1 MFDKEEYNKVINI
14 PLAVIIASFIIII
27 ITTGI
32 TNTNGLSALIG
43 GYIGLLLGMFFIII
57 LNIPINNV
65 LDLFP
70 FCSIIVIV
78 SLIIYYLY
86 TYFDNISS
94 GQISS
99 YYGSFSVVS
108 TIFLAT
114 QIIILFSAFL
124 NASGD
129 LSTKILSD
137 RTFALLS
144 LFAVINLLVVITL
157 GIVLH
162 FYSTQG

>member
-32 TNTNGLSALIG
+32 TNTNGLSSLIG
-43 GYIGLLLGMFFIII
+43 GYIGLLLGMIFIII
-57 LNIPINNV
+57 LNMPIGNL
-65 LDLFP
+65 LDLVP
-70 FCSIIVIV
+70 FVSIIIIV
-78 SLIIYYLY
+78 SLIIYYLF

-114 QIIILFSAFL
+114 QIIILFSAFF
-124 NASGD
+124 NSSGD

-137 RTFALLS
+137 KTFALLS
-144 LFAVINLLVVITL
+144 LIAVINLLVVITL
-157 GIVLH
+157 GVVLH

>member
-1 MFDKEEYNKVINI
+1 MFDKEEYSKVINI
-14 PLAVIIASFIIII
+14 PLAVIISSFIIII

-32 TNTNGLSALIG
+32 TNTNGLSSLIG
-43 GYIGLLLGMFFIII
+43 GYIGLLLGIIFIII
-57 LNIPINNV
+57 LNMPIGNL
-65 LDLFP
+65 LDLVP
-70 FCSIIVIV
+70 FASIIVIV
-78 SLIIYYLY
+78 SLIIYYLF

-114 QIIILFSAFL
+114 QIIILFSAFF
-124 NASGD
+124 NSSGD

-137 RTFALLS
+137 KTFALLS
-144 LFAVINLLVVITL
+144 LIAVINLLVVITL
-157 GIVLH
+157 GVVLH

>member
-1 MFDKEEYNKVINI
+1 MFDKEEYSKVINI

-32 TNTNGLSALIG
+32 TNTNGLSSLIG
-43 GYIGLLLGMFFIII
+43 GYMGLLLGIIFIII
-57 LNIPINNV
+57 LNMPIGNL
-65 LDLFP
+65 LDLVP
-70 FCSIIVIV
+70 FASIIVIV
-78 SLIIYYLY
+78 SLIIYYLF

-114 QIIILFSAFL
+114 QIIILFSAFF
-124 NASGD
+124 NSSGD

-137 RTFALLS
+137 KTFALLS
-144 LFAVINLLVVITL
+144 LIAVINLLVVITL
-157 GIVLH
+157 GVVLH

>member
-1 MFDKEEYNKVINI
+1 MFDKEEYSKVINI

-32 TNTNGLSALIG
+32 TNSNGLSSLIG
-43 GYIGLLLGMFFIII
+43 GYIGLLLGMIFIII
-57 LNIPINNV
+57 LNMPIGNL
-65 LDLFP
+65 LDLVP
-70 FCSIIVIV
+70 FVSIIIIV
-78 SLIIYYLY
+78 SLIIYYLF

-114 QIIILFSAFL
+114 QIIILFSAFF
-124 NASGD
+124 NSSGD

-137 RTFALLS
+137 KTFALLS
-144 LFAVINLLVVITL
+144 LIAVINLLVVITL
-157 GIVLH
+157 GVVLH

>member
-1 MFDKEEYNKVINI
+1 MFDKEEYSKVINI

-32 TNTNGLSALIG
+32 TNTNGLSSLIG
-43 GYIGLLLGMFFIII
+43 GYIGLLLGMIFIII
-57 LNIPINNV
+57 LNMPIGNL
-65 LDLFP
+65 LDLVP
-70 FCSIIVIV
+70 FVSIIIIV
-78 SLIIYYLY
+78 SLIIYYLF

-114 QIIILFSAFL
+114 QIIILFSAFF
-124 NASGD
+124 NSSGD

-137 RTFALLS
+137 KTFALLS
-144 LFAVINLLVVITL
+144 LISVINLLVVITL
-157 GIVLH
+157 GVVLH

>member
-43 GYIGLLLGMFFIII
+43 GYIGLLIGMFFIII
-57 LNIPINNV
+57 LNIPINNL

>member
-1 MFDKEEYNKVINI
+1 MFDKEEYSKVINI

-32 TNTNGLSALIG
+32 TNTNGLSSLIG
-43 GYIGLLLGMFFIII
+43 GYMGLLLGMIFIII
-57 LNIPINNV
+57 LNMPIGNL
-65 LDLFP
+65 LDLVP
-70 FCSIIVIV
+70 FVSIIIIV
-78 SLIIYYLY
+78 SLIIYYLF

-114 QIIILFSAFL
+114 QIIILFSAFF
-124 NASGD
+124 NSSGD

-137 RTFALLS
+137 KTFALLS
-144 LFAVINLLVVITL
+144 LIAVINLLVVITL
-157 GIVLH
+157 GVVLH

>member
-43 GYIGLLLGMFFIII
+43 GYIGLLIGMFFIII
-57 LNIPINNV
+57 LNIPINNL

-86 TYFDNISS
+86 TYFDTISS

>member
-1 MFDKEEYNKVINI
+1 MFDKEEYSKVINI

-32 TNTNGLSALIG
+32 TNTNGLSSLIG
-43 GYIGLLLGMFFIII
+43 GYMGLLLGMIFIII
-57 LNIPINNV
+57 LNMPIGNL
-65 LDLFP
+65 LDLVP
-70 FCSIIVIV
+70 FVSIIIIV
-78 SLIIYYLY
+78 SLIIYYLF

-114 QIIILFSAFL
+114 QIIILFSAFF
-124 NASGD
+124 NSSGD

-137 RTFALLS
+137 KTFALLT
-144 LFAVINLLVVITL
+144 LIAVINLLVVITL
-157 GIVLH
+157 GVVLH

>member
-1 MFDKEEYNKVINI
+1 MFDKEEYSKVINI

-32 TNTNGLSALIG
+32 TNTNGLSSLIG
-43 GYIGLLLGMFFIII
+43 GYIGLLLGMIFIII
-57 LNIPINNV
+57 LNMPIGNL
-65 LDLFP
+65 LDLVP
-70 FCSIIVIV
+70 FVSIIIIV
-78 SLIIYYLY
+78 SLIIYYLF

-114 QIIILFSAFL
+114 QIIILFSAFF
-124 NASGD
+124 NSSGD

-137 RTFALLS
+137 KTFALLS
-144 LFAVINLLVVITL
+144 LIAVINLLVVITL
-157 GIVLH
+157 GVVLH

>member
-1 MFDKEEYNKVINI
+1 MFDKEEYSKVINI

-32 TNTNGLSALIG
+32 TNTNGLSSLIG
-43 GYIGLLLGMFFIII
+43 GYIGLLLGMIFIII
-57 LNIPINNV
+57 LNMPIGNL
-65 LDLFP
+65 LDLVP
-70 FCSIIVIV
+70 FVSIIIIV
-78 SLIIYYLY
+78 SLIIYYLF

-114 QIIILFSAFL
+114 QIIILFSAFF
-124 NASGD
+124 NSSGD
-129 LSTKILSD
+129 LSTKYYQIKH
-137 RTFALLS
+137 
-144 LFAVINLLVVITL
+144 
-157 GIVLH
+157 LH
-162 FYSTQG
+162 Y